1 MSDEGP
7 PPRAAKQAE
16 RRLES
21 VPEASRKA
29 RPDDRFFEPDIETMP
44 RTWIATRQEQRILE
58 LVPYAYERSALVRKK
73 WDEAGVKPAD
83 IGSLADFSERAP
95 FITKDDIRQFRDQAG
110 DPFGGLMCARYSDAT
125 TVFSTSGTTGDA
137 TLYAHAW
144 DRWHPFW
151 AATARDLWEIGV
163 RPGDYVLGSG
173 FKMRGPLYHAD
184 QMCGAIPLMVNTGV
198 GGWAT
203 ALDAIRRYRPVYATL
218 TGLAVAE
225 LDHLS
230 RSHDMTDIFSSF
242 KGVSFA
248 GEPLGARARR
258 QLSSW
263 GLEVYVWTS
272 TGDVTAA
279 FECGEH
285 DGCHAWEDCVLLE
298 AVDPA
303 GTAPVADGELGELVA
318 TSLDNLITPMVRFR
332 SDDIIRMTT
341 QPCACGRTHAR
352 FWPVGRKGDET
363 IVAGHSF
370 VPMDIWRALE
380 QVPET
385 ATALFQLVRPARE
398 IDELKVRVGYDPELT
413 SSVPDVRDRVSEA
426 ITAAVGVAPVL
437 ELLPEPDLLAR
448 GRGGKLPRVVKV

>member
-1 MSDEGP
+1 MKGDGEVGGG
-7 PPRAAKQAE
+7 
-16 RRLES
+16 
-21 VPEASRKA
+21 PEASGRTE
-29 RPDDRFFEPDIETMP
+29 PDDRFFEPEIETMP
-44 RTWIATRQEQRILE
+44 RARIAALQEERILE
-58 LVPYAYERSALVRKK
+58 LVPYVYERSALVRKK
-73 WDEAGVKPAD
+73 WEAARVKPSD
-83 IGSLADFSERAP
+83 INSLADFTERVP
-95 FITKDDIRQFRDQAG
+95 FITKDDIRQFRDQAQ
-110 DPFGGLMCARYSDAT
+110 DPFGGLLCTGYADTT

-184 QMCGAIPLMVNTGV
+184 QMVGAIPLLVNTGI

-203 ALDAIRRYRPVYATL
+203 ALEAIRRYRPVYAQL
-218 TGLAVAE
+218 TGLALAE

-230 RSHDMTDIFSSF
+230 RTNDMREVFSSF
-242 KGVSFA
+242 KGAAFA
-248 GEPLGARARR
+248 GEPLGARARK
-258 QLSSW
+258 QLESW
-263 GLEVYVWTS
+263 GVEVYLWTS
-272 TGDVTAA
+272 TGDVTGAW
-279 FECGEH
+279 ECGQH

-303 GTAPVADGELGELVA
+303 ASTPAASAQVADGELGELVA
-318 TSLDNLITPMVRFR
+318 TSLDNPVTPMVRFR
-332 SDDIIRMTT
+332 SDDIIRMTRE
-341 QPCACGRTHAR
+341 PCACGRTHAR

-363 IVAGHSF
+363 IVAGRSF

-398 IDELKVRVGYDPELT
+398 IDELKLRVGYDPET
-413 SSVPDVRDRVSEA
+413 TASVPELRDRVSEVIA
-426 ITAAVGVAPVL
+426 AAVGVPPAL
-437 ELLPEPDLLAR
+437 ELLPEPELLAR
-448 GRGGKLPRVVKV
+448 GRGGKLPRVVKA